1 MKFRKLMLSVVF
13 SAALTVHAQLEWGS
27 QRSFARDSRW
37 TISVGAVVNL
47 EGTVDELTRP
57 YYTASGQH
65 HKQSLAESYS
75 LKDFGVDDAYPM
87 FGLGYAKRWD
97 YFAFKW
103 NLSALIVSSDAVA
116 LRDYYLGIGKA
127 IRING
132 QPYDHL
138 MIPEGQAFSM
148 DFTGL
153 MTDLTFSFTPFS
165 ISFGES
171 FRLTP
176 SIDIGLVGLGGFYDI
191 DAGEPKGTTVYQ
203 NPPVDF
209 VIGGQSKSAIGIAA
223 PQIGCGLELR
233 VGADDALQWVTSLG
247 VAVFVY
253 DGRTDLFTSADHRKK
268 NADVTFLSATA
279 ETGLLFPLS
288 EGRAFMIGGRVQY
301 ISFDGDITSSAASE
315 EEILRDRERFDKR
328 VDFEVITAML
338 TIGFCY

>member
-1 MKFRKLMLSVVF
+1 MKFTKLAFWFVF
-13 SAALTVHAQLEWGS
+13 LVASTSNAQFDWGS
-27 QRSFARDSRW
+27 QQSEARDSRW
-37 TISVGAVVNL
+37 TFSAGAVLNL
-47 EGTVDELTRP
+47 KGTVDELTRP

-75 LKDFGVDDAYPM
+75 LKDFGVDDVYPM
-87 FGLGYAKRWD
+87 FGLGYLKRWD

-103 NLSALIVSSDAVA
+103 NVSALMVSSDAVA

-127 IRING
+127 IRVNG
-132 QPYDHL
+132 VPYDHL
-138 MIPEGQAFSM
+138 MIPEGTPFSL

-165 ISFGES
+165 LSLGES

-176 SIDIGLVGLGGFYDI
+176 SIDFGLIAIGGFYDI
-191 DAGEPKGTTVYQ
+191 DAGDSHGTTVYQ

-223 PQIGCGLELR
+223 PQIGCGLEMR
-233 VGADDALQWVTSLG
+233 VGADDDLQWVTSLG
-247 VAVFVY
+247 VSVFAY

-301 ISFDGDITSSAASE
+301 ISFEGDITSAATSE

-328 VDFEVITAML
+328 VDLEMITAML
-338 TIGFCY
+338 MIGFCY

>member
-1 MKFRKLMLSVVF
+1 MKFTSSVFCV
-13 SAALTVHAQLEWGS
+13 ALLVISTAQAQLDWGS

-47 EGTVDELTRP
+47 EGTVEELTRP

-65 HKQSLAESYS
+65 FKQSLAESYS

-87 FGLGYAKRWD
+87 FGLGYSKRWD
-97 YFAFKW
+97 FFAFKW
-103 NLSALIVSSDAVA
+103 NLSALMVSSDAVA

-127 IRING
+127 IQVNG
-132 QPYDHL
+132 VPYDHL

-165 ISFGES
+165 LSLGES

-176 SIDIGLVGLGGFYDI
+176 SIDIGLVGIGGFYDI
-191 DAGEPKGTTVYQ
+191 DAGEPQGTTVYQ

-209 VIGGQSKSAIGIAA
+209 VVGGQSKSAIGIAA
-223 PQIGCGLELR
+223 PQIGCGLEMR

-268 NADVTFLSATA
+268 NADITFLSATA

-288 EGRAFMIGGRVQY
+288 EGRAFMVGARVQY
-301 ISFDGDITSSAASE
+301 ISFEGDITSAATSE

-328 VDFEVITAML
+328 VDFETVTAMV
-338 TIGFCY
+338 TIGSYY